1 MTRFLGALVLIAAII
16 IGAGWYLGW
25 FHFSTGGSDRT
36 TDFNISI
43 DKDKMREDGEKA
55 KDKLHEFGNKVKDK
69 VEDRS
74 EKTKDSGS
82 RP

>member
-16 IGAGWYLGW
+16 IGVGWYLGW
-25 FHFSTGGSDRT
+25 FHFSTGGNDRESN
-36 TDFNISI
+36 FNISV
-43 DKDKMREDGEKA
+43 DKDKIRQDEERA
-55 KDKLHEFGNKVKDK
+55 KEKLHEFGNKVKDK

-74 EKTKDSGS
+74 EKTKDSGP